1 MRPKKREL
9 HELRSQKL
17 NVSYFW
23 YEDYIVVIIEF
34 LTLFYQAV
42 KFFFIVQYLLAELKS
57 QVEAAV
63 GKIPLS
69 LHNYA
74 AVLRDIT

>member
-1 MRPKKREL
+1 MNCRT
-9 HELRSQKL
+9 QKL

-42 KFFFIVQYLLAELKS
+42 FLLSFFFIVQYLLAELKS
-57 QVEAAV
+57 QVEVAV